1 MGFFHLK
8 CIGTSFEDS
17 KCCGTC
23 SEGKVDITPGG
34 DNEEI
39 TYPKLEG
46 LSELLQMKGLKV
58 CHQNIRLLL
67 PKIDEVRALIGSHK
81 GIGILGVT
89 ESHLSKDISDSEIR
103 LQGYKVYRKD
113 RQCN

>member
-58 CHQNIRLLL
+58 CHQNIRSLL